1 MTWFINIIIES
12 LSDLNLNSLID
23 HSTQK
28 SIFLLGTV
36 IYSNAYFGPGTGP
49 ILLDDLLCT
58 GSETR
63 LIDCP
68 RYFSG
73 GIGTYDGCRGHLD
86 DAGVRCMQCKSQ
98 VYSISI
104 IVC

>member
-1 MTWFINIIIES
+1 MTRFINIIIES

-63 LIDCP
+63 PMNTTLVNG
-68 RYFSG
+68 S
-73 GIGTYDGCRGHLD
+73 H
-86 DAGVRCMQCKSQ
+86 
-98 VYSISI
+98 
-104 IVC
+104 